1 MFVFLGLIRVDF
13 VKEETG
19 EAVKGW
25 NLWLGERLHSP
36 SIGYFPAKKWLT
48 EGMYDKLIA
57 PLGGVSALE
66 KYVGK
71 EINLIIGLKGQLQG
85 ISLPK

>member
-1 MFVFLGLIRVDF
+1 MFVFLGLVRVDF
-13 VKEETG
+13 VNEETG

-25 NLWLGERLHSP
+25 NLWLGERLSSP
-36 SIGYFPAKKWLT
+36 SVGYFPVKKWLK
-48 EGMYDKLIA
+48 EEMYDKLIA
-57 PLGGVSALE
+57 PLGGASVLE
-66 KYVGK
+66 KYAGK